1 MISFA
6 TRTEAD
12 EAVSGKETVCATLL
26 EDGTPR
32 YFLMPADAADMA
44 VRAAAFEVRNGR
56 EMMPFEETVLSLAE
70 SRAGA

>member
-12 EAVSGKETVCATLL
+12 EAVSGEETVCATLL

-32 YFLMPADAADMA
+32 YFLMPADAADLA
-44 VRAAAFEVRNGR
+44 VRSAAFEVRNGR
-56 EMMPFEETVLSLAE
+56 TMQAFEETVLSIAE
-70 SRAGA
+70 SRAGV